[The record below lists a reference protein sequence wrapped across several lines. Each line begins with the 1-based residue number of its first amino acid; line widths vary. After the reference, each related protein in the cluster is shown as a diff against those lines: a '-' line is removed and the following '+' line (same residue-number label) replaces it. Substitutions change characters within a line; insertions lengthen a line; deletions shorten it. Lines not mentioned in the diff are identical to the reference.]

1 MKQLLLA
8 TLAVLGILLAVPP
21 ARADS
26 ITLPSYAQGSDLR
39 GALES
44 RGKAISDLLAFV
56 AGIVGII
63 GIIVGAI
70 KMGAG
75 DPEGGKRQ
83 VLWGSLGILKR
94 TNLAPQSRSLQANS
108 RFERGLMW
116 QGSPACCLCT
126 AGGTTRY
133 AGMFC
138 YFNEGT

>member
-21 ARADS
+21 AQADR

-44 RGKAISDLLAFV
+44 RGKAISDVLAFV

-83 VLWGSLGILKR
+83 VIWGSLGILIAA
-94 TNLAPQSRSLQANS
+94 LAYGIAALV
-108 RFERGLMW
+108 
-116 QGSPACCLCT
+116 
-126 AGGTTRY
+126 AGQ
-133 AGMFC
+133 
-138 YFNEGT
+138 

>member
-39 GALES
+39 GAIEA
-44 RGKAISDLLAFV
+44 RGRAISNILAFI

-70 KMGAG
+70 KMAAG
-75 DPEGGKRQ
+75 DPEGGRRQ
-83 VLWGSLGILKR
+83 VIWGSLGILIAA
-94 TNLAPQSRSLQANS
+94 LAYGIAALV
-108 RFERGLMW
+108 
-116 QGSPACCLCT
+116 
-126 AGGTTRY
+126 AGQ
-133 AGMFC
+133 
-138 YFNEGT
+138 